1 MKAEKCEQCGTWA
14 EPPFKSTMSWYAPA
28 TVEDVPKF
36 MQGEECQVV
45 RIERP
50 LYRYCANALSHG
62 ADGLTEEGKDALDLS
77 DEG

>member
-1 MKAEKCEQCGTWA
+1 VKAEKCQQCGRWA
-14 EPPFKSTMSWYAPA
+14 EPPFKSTLSWYAPA

-36 MQGEECQVV
+36 VHNEECEVV

-50 LYRYCANALSHG
+50 LCRYCAYAMFHG
-62 ADGLTEEGKDALDLS
+62 ADGLTEEGKDALDLA

>member
-1 MKAEKCEQCGTWA
+1 
-14 EPPFKSTMSWYAPA
+14 
-28 TVEDVPKF
+28 VEDVPRLV
-36 MQGEECQVV
+36 QGEECEVV

-50 LYRYCANALSHG
+50 LCRYCAFALAHG